1 MDYFGNLRQR
11 VRLLKMNKLS
21 NILHV
26 HAIPQVVLSPLMH
39 LDMLFIDACGTIG
52 STLYRLTVSK

>member
-26 HAIPQVVLSPLMH
+26 HTISQVVLSPLMH
-39 LDMLFIDACGTIG
+39 TDMLFIDVCGTIG